1 MKRLRHE
8 ACRRIRP
15 YRRSAAVLG
24 AGRYLTA
31 VLCLIAG
38 QLTSQAVREI
48 PALRPWYLTGALL
61 TAAAALTPL
70 RFQTDWQIGRLCGTL
85 NENDLGFLA
94 CSSSL
99 WLWGKALL
107 LRLMTAGM
115 LIGSVLPGCLLYA
128 ASKSIWLTMPPY
140 GEGLLTL
147 LTVLHLGFLAA
158 AAALLP
164 LRITAVSAALPY
176 CLLKLPHESPARIL
190 RAAFRLSRGQS
201 AGILRM
207 RICTLPF
214 LLLPFTA
221 MAALPALLAAE
232 QLRCERAWRHQL
244 PQRSSAFSGLEL
256 HAAEPAASFTADAA
270 QIRPF

>member
-8 ACRRIRP
+8 ACRRLRP

-38 QLTSQAVREI
+38 QLTAHAVQEI

-61 TAAAALTPL
+61 TAALALTPL
-70 RFQTDWQIGRLCGTL
+70 QFQTDWQIGRLCGTL

-99 WLWGKALL
+99 RLWGKAFL
-107 LRLMTAGM
+107 LRLMSAG
-115 LIGSVLPGCLLYA
+115 LLAGSVLPACLLYA
-128 ASKSIWLTMPPY
+128 AAKSIWLTMPPH
-140 GEGLLTL
+140 GEGLIPV

-164 LRITAVSAALPY
+164 LRVTAASAALPF
-176 CLLKLPHESPARIL
+176 CMLKVPHESPVQIL
-190 RAAFRLSRGQS
+190 RTAFRLSSGQS

-207 RICTLPF
+207 RICTLPL

-244 PQRSSAFSGLEL
+244 PQRNSVFSGLEL
-256 HAAEPAASFTADAA
+256 HALDTPADAA
-270 QIRPF
+270 QIRSF

>member
-8 ACRRIRP
+8 ACRRLRP

-31 VLCLIAG
+31 ALCLVAG
-38 QLTSQAVREI
+38 QLTAQAVQDL

-61 TAAAALTPL
+61 TAALALTPL

-99 WLWGKALL
+99 RLWIKALF
-107 LRLMTAGM
+107 LRLMTAGL
-115 LIGSVLPGCLLYA
+115 LICSVLPACLLYA
-128 ASKSIWLTMPPY
+128 AAKTIWLTVSPF
-140 GEGLLTL
+140 GEGLLPV
-147 LTVLHLGFLAA
+147 LTVLHLSFLAL

-164 LRITAVSAALPY
+164 LRAAAVSAAVPY
-176 CLLKLPHESPARIL
+176 CLLKVPHESPVRIL
-190 RAAFRLSRGQS
+190 RTAFRLSSGQS

-207 RICTLPF
+207 RICTLP
-214 LLLPFTA
+214 LLVLPFTA

-232 QLRCERAWRHQL
+232 QLRFDRAWRHQQ
-244 PQRSSAFSGLEL
+244 PQRSSVFSGLEL
-256 HAAEPAASFTADAA
+256 HAADTTADAA
-270 QIRPF
+270 QIRSF